1 MLLGLVSPASAQSDM
16 AAPTVSSVTPKAG
29 PTAGGALV
37 SISGSGFL
45 LAQPTGAVKIGA
57 TNATYTIQSDTR
69 IRATTPANAAGT
81 YDITVTTP
89 SGTSATSSADQ
100 YTYVAPPTVSSISP
114 AAGPT
119 TAGTKVTIIGTNFTH
134 ATGVTFG
141 EKSAL
146 GYAVNS
152 DTQITATAPAGTG
165 TVDVGVTTAGGAV
178 SAADLYTYVAAP
190 TVTSISPAT
199 GLAAGGTTVT
209 ITGTN
214 FSGATR
220 VTFGGTA
227 ASYTVNSD
235 TQITATAPAGTGTVD
250 IRVTTAG
257 GPSAWSI
264 GGFYTYIPAPTVTS
278 VSPSEGPT
286 TGGETVQIT
295 GTNFTDVKGVSF
307 GGTAASRYTISGS
320 SIWATAPAG
329 TGTVDIRV
337 TTAGGTSAVSAAD
350 QYTYVAAPTVT
361 SISPA
366 TGLAAGGTTVTI
378 TGTNFSGA
386 TRVTFGGTAASYT
399 INSDTQITATAPA
412 GTGTVNVQVR
422 TAGGTSAASSAD
434 QYTYAA
440 APTVASLSPRAGP
453 MAGGTIVTITGTN
466 FTNVKSVMFGGT
478 AALAYAVTSS
488 NQITAAAP
496 AGTGTVDVQVT
507 TAGGTSATSLAD
519 QYTYAPAPVASAASA
534 SVGYETPQAID
545 LSGVITGIH
554 TSIGLGSWPAHGVVA
569 VAGDVII
576 YTPAPLYYGPDSF
589 TYTAAGPGGTSAPA
603 TVTVTVAAPS
613 APVAAAASAGV
624 GYETPQAIDLSG
636 AIIGVHT
643 GIAVASGPAHGA
655 VAVAGDVITYTPA
668 PLYYG
673 PDSFTYTATGPGGT
687 SAPATVTVT
696 VAAPSAPVAAA
707 ASASVGYETPQAIDL
722 SGVVTGVHTS
732 IAVASGPAHGAVAVA
747 GDIVTYTPKPL
758 YYGPDSFTYTA
769 AGPGGTSAPATV
781 TVTVATPSPPVVE
794 QPTDPVMAPHA
805 PGGGSVSVNL
815 SLISQGAIDGY
826 RITGASRF
834 GLAEIIDSAAAST
847 LKASAAPKVAR
858 PYQLTYKSA
867 ANFMGTDTV
876 NVVAYGPGGDS
887 APATFTFLV
896 AGKAPDLSAQV
907 TSGASV
913 TFMPTAALVGDQFQ
927 GLRITRAPDFGT
939 VTVNGLS
946 LVFTPGVNGGA
957 TSLDYVI
964 ELPFGASAPGR
975 IDLTAD
981 ALPASAALV
990 AQTLQGAPVTVRISD
1005 VEGGPFT
1012 AAATI
1017 SMGPTAAGE
1026 ASIAKVGNDY
1036 DLTFVSIGDFTGEA
1050 IVSYSLS
1057 NAFGT
1062 TRSTLTVTVEARPD
1076 PSLDP
1081 EVRGVA
1087 TSQVTSARRFADAQI
1102 NNFQQ
1107 RLRDLHDG
1115 TNASSNGL
1123 SLNLGL
1129 GGADADRDPR
1139 QALRRQ
1145 LGLDRRLDPGALGD
1159 DRERDMLGL
1168 DLWAGRMQLA
1178 TPTAASDDRLNT
1190 TPQSANDTGA
1200 PVGLWTAGSVDW
1212 GRQDATGQSDSRFT
1226 TQGLTVGLDV
1236 KISNQLIVGAGVG
1249 YGEDKTRI
1257 GDNGSL
1263 TLGQAVTGAFYASWR
1278 PAEAFYV
1285 DGLVGYADL
1294 DFTSRRWAAGLAGQ
1308 SDSYAEGDRSGDVRF
1323 ASVALGRVQNGERVA
1338 RDLYARLDAR
1348 DITLDGFIETG
1359 SGLSALSW
1367 DEIQQKSLSVNLGAS
1382 WGWTLDIRRHGQ
1394 FRPSARIEWSH
1405 ELEDIGEQGVRYAD
1419 WTTSPTYLVPLNAWS
1434 RNVLNLALENE
1445 WSLSERLMLNIGY
1458 RGAFGDASISHGAQ
1472 FGMKYGW

>member
-1 MLLGLVSPASAQSDM
+1 M

-165 TVDVGVTTAGGAV
+165 TVDIRVTTAGGAV
-178 SAADLYTYVAAP
+178 SAADQYTYVAAP

-235 TQITATAPAGTGTVD
+235 TQITATAPAGTGTV
-250 IRVTTAG
+250 
-257 GPSAWSI
+257 
-264 GGFYTYIPAPTVTS
+264 
-278 VSPSEGPT
+278 
-286 TGGETVQIT
+286 
-295 GTNFTDVKGVSF
+295 
-307 GGTAASRYTISGS
+307 
-320 SIWATAPAG
+320 
-329 TGTVDIRV
+329 
-337 TTAGGTSAVSAAD
+337 
-350 QYTYVAAPTVT
+350 
-361 SISPA
+361 
-366 TGLAAGGTTVTI
+366 
-378 TGTNFSGA
+378 
-386 TRVTFGGTAASYT
+386 
-399 INSDTQITATAPA
+399 
-412 GTGTVNVQVR
+412 NVQVR

-453 MAGGTIVTITGTN
+453 TAGGTIVTITGTN

-554 TSIGLGSWPAHGVVA
+554 TSIGLGSWPAHGAVA

-576 YTPAPLYYGPDSF
+576 
-589 TYTAAGPGGTSAPA
+589 
-603 TVTVTVAAPS
+603 
-613 APVAAAASAGV
+613 
-624 GYETPQAIDLSG
+624 
-636 AIIGVHT
+636 
-643 GIAVASGPAHGA
+643 
-655 VAVAGDVITYTPA
+655 YTPA

-707 ASASVGYETPQAIDL
+707 ASAGVGYETPQAIDL

-747 GDIVTYTPKPL
+747 GDVITYTPKPL

-834 GLAEIIDSAAAST
+834 GVAEIIDSAAAST
-847 LKASAAPKVAR
+847 LKASAAPKAAR

-1145 LGLDRRLDPGALGD
+1145 LGLDRRLDPDALGD

-1190 TPQSANDTGA
+1190 TPQSANDAGA

-1308 SDSYAEGDRSGDVRF
+1308 ADSYAEGDRSGDVRF

-1348 DITLDGFIETG
+1348 DISLDGFVETG

-1382 WGWTLDIRRHGQ
+1382 WRWTLDIRRHGQ